1 MTYQQRLKLD
11 VSVPFLC
18 LFALYS
24 AYLLFCLIN
33 PTTESGVIDVV
44 YQLGAWF
51 MFSWWICHDAAE
63 CRFVLPMSYGF
74 LILFA
79 PPIYG
84 SVYLFQTRGR
94 MGFVT
99 IGLFV
104 STFILLFGI
113 YIAAAAAMMLA
124 EQ

>member
-1 MTYQQRLKLD
+1 
-11 VSVPFLC
+11 
-18 LFALYS
+18 
-24 AYLLFCLIN
+24 
-33 PTTESGVIDVV
+33 
-44 YQLGAWF
+44 

>member
-1 MTYQQRLKLD
+1 
-11 VSVPFLC
+11 
-18 LFALYS
+18 
-24 AYLLFCLIN
+24 
-33 PTTESGVIDVV
+33 
-44 YQLGAWF
+44 
-51 MFSWWICHDAAE
+51 
-63 CRFVLPMSYGF
+63 
-74 LILFA
+74 
-79 PPIYG
+79 
-84 SVYLFQTRGR
+84 